1 MTIEIREVTTKKELK
16 QFIQFGIDLFKGNPY
31 FCPPLVFDEIN
42 TFDTTKNPAHE
53 ICDHII
59 YMAYKDGKIVGRIVG
74 IINYKANERWENKR
88 LRFGW
93 IDFIDDLAVSKA
105 LLDAVQAW
113 GKTHGM
119 TEMNGPVGF
128 TDFDHQGLLIEGF
141 EYNSPMASLYNYPY
155 YEKHLEAFGLQKEI
169 DWIEYRL
176 TMPDEVPPRMKRLA
190 KVVMEKSKLEIHK
203 IKSIKELKKYYPNN
217 EYLDVVDQAYQSLYN
232 YQPLTEKQKTYYS
245 NMYFPLLN
253 FDFVTIVINEMKEI
267 VGVGLGMPDISDAL
281 RKCKGKLFPLGW
293 FHILKA
299 LKAKKNMEYFDM
311 LLIAVRPDYQNKG
324 INALFFYDTAK
335 HFVKYGVKYAET
347 TSILETNNKS
357 QANFEEYDKIQHKRR
372 RAYIK
377 SIA

>member
-1 MTIEIREVTTKKELK
+1 MAIEIKEVTTKKELK

-74 IINYKANERWENKR
+74 IINHKANERWENKR

-93 IDFIDDLAVSKA
+93 IDFIDDLAVSQA
-105 LLDAVQAW
+105 LLEAVQAW

-155 YEKHLEAFGLQKEI
+155 YEKHLEAFGLKKEI

-232 YQPLTEKQKTYYS
+232 YQPLTDKQKTYYS

>member
-1 MTIEIREVTTKKELK
+1 
-16 QFIQFGIDLFKGNPY
+16 
-31 FCPPLVFDEIN
+31 
-42 TFDTTKNPAHE
+42 
-53 ICDHII
+53 
-59 YMAYKDGKIVGRIVG
+59 
-74 IINYKANERWENKR
+74 
-88 LRFGW
+88 
-93 IDFIDDLAVSKA
+93 
-105 LLDAVQAW
+105 
-113 GKTHGM
+113 
-119 TEMNGPVGF
+119 
-128 TDFDHQGLLIEGF
+128 
-141 EYNSPMASLYNYPY
+141 
-155 YEKHLEAFGLQKEI
+155 
-169 DWIEYRL
+169 
-176 TMPDEVPPRMKRLA
+176 
-190 KVVMEKSKLEIHK
+190 
-203 IKSIKELKKYYPNN
+203 
-217 EYLDVVDQAYQSLYN
+217 
-232 YQPLTEKQKTYYS
+232 
-245 NMYFPLLN
+245 MYFPLLN

>member
-1 MTIEIREVTTKKELK
+1 MAIEIKEVTTKKELK

-93 IDFIDDLAVSKA
+93 FDFIDDLAVSQA
-105 LLDAVQAW
+105 LLEAVQAW

-155 YEKHLEAFGLQKEI
+155 YEKHLEAFGLKKEI

-232 YQPLTEKQKTYYS
+232 YQPLTDKQKTYYS

-253 FDFVTIVINEMKEI
+253 FDFVTIVINERKEI

>member
-1 MTIEIREVTTKKELK
+1 MAIEIKEVTTKKELK

-93 IDFIDDLAVSKA
+93 IDFIDDLAVSQA
-105 LLDAVQAW
+105 LLEAVQAW

-155 YEKHLEAFGLQKEI
+155 YEKHLESFGLQKEI

-176 TMPDEVPPRMKRLA
+176 TIADEAPPRMQRLA
-190 KVVMEKSKLEIHK
+190 QIVMEKSKLKIHS

-217 EYLDVVDQAYQSLYN
+217 EYLDVIDQAYQKLYN

-253 FDFVTIVINEMKEI
+253 FDFITIVINEMNEI

-281 RKCKGKLFPLGW
+281 RKCKGRLFPFGW

-299 LKAKKNMEYFDM
+299 LKAKKNMMYFDM
-311 LLIAVRPDYQNKG
+311 LLMAVRPDYQNKG
-324 INALFFYDTAK
+324 INAIFFHNTSKYFK
-335 HFVKYGVKYAET
+335 QYGVKYAET

>member
-1 MTIEIREVTTKKELK
+1 MAIEIKEVTTKKELK

-93 IDFIDDLAVSKA
+93 IDFIDDLAVSQA
-105 LLDAVQAW
+105 LLEAVQAW

-155 YEKHLEAFGLQKEI
+155 YEKHLEAFGLKKEI

-232 YQPLTEKQKTYYS
+232 YQPLTDKQKTYYS

-324 INALFFYDTAK
+324 INALFFYDSAK

-357 QANFEEYDKIQHKRR
+357 QANFEEYDKIQHKSR

>member
-1 MTIEIREVTTKKELK
+1 MAIEIKEVTTKKELK

-93 IDFIDDLAVSKA
+93 IDFIDDLAVSQA
-105 LLDAVQAW
+105 LLEAVQAW

-155 YEKHLEAFGLQKEI
+155 YEKHLEAFGLKKEI

-176 TMPDEVPPRMKRLA
+176 TIPDEVPPRMKRLA

-232 YQPLTEKQKTYYS
+232 YQPLTDKQKTYYS

-253 FDFVTIVINEMKEI
+253 FDFVTIVINERKEI

>member
-74 IINYKANERWENKR
+74 IINHKANERWENKL

-93 IDFIDDLAVSKA
+93 IDFIDDLAVSQA
-105 LLDAVQAW
+105 LLEAVQAW

-155 YEKHLEAFGLQKEI
+155 YEKHLEAFGLKKEI

-232 YQPLTEKQKTYYS
+232 YQPLTDKQKTYYS

-324 INALFFYDTAK
+324 INALFFYDSAK

>member
-31 FCPPLVFDEIN
+31 YCPPLVFDEIN

-93 IDFIDDLAVSKA
+93 IDFIDNLAVSQA
-105 LLDAVQAW
+105 LLEAVQAW

-176 TMPDEVPPRMKRLA
+176 TIADEAPPRMQRLA
-190 KVVMEKSKLEIHK
+190 QIVMEKSKLKIHS

-217 EYLDVVDQAYQSLYN
+217 EYLDVIDQAYQKLYN

-253 FDFVTIVINEMKEI
+253 FDFITIVINEMNEI

-281 RKCKGKLFPLGW
+281 RKCKGRLFPFGW

-299 LKAKKNMEYFDM
+299 LKAKKNMMYFDM
-311 LLIAVRPDYQNKG
+311 LLMAVRPDYQNKG
-324 INALFFYDTAK
+324 INAIFFYNTSK
-335 HFVKYGVKYAET
+335 YFKQYGVKYAET

-357 QANFEEYDKIQHKRR
+357 QANFDEYEKIQHKRR
-372 RAYIK
+372 RAYLK
-377 SIA
+377 PIA

>member
-1 MTIEIREVTTKKELK
+1 MAIEIKEVTTKKELK

-176 TMPDEVPPRMKRLA
+176 TIADEAPPRMQRLA
-190 KVVMEKSKLEIHK
+190 QIVMEKSKLKIHS

-217 EYLDVVDQAYQSLYN
+217 EYLDVIDQAYQKLYN

-253 FDFVTIVINEMKEI
+253 FDFITIVINEMNEI

-281 RKCKGKLFPLGW
+281 RKCKGRLFPFGW

-299 LKAKKNMEYFDM
+299 LKAKKNMMYFDM
-311 LLIAVRPDYQNKG
+311 LLMAVRPDYQNKG
-324 INALFFYDTAK
+324 INAIFFNNTSKYFK
-335 HFVKYGVKYAET
+335 QYGVKYAET

-357 QANFEEYDKIQHKRR
+357 QANFEEYEKIQHKRR

-377 SIA
+377 PIA

>member
-1 MTIEIREVTTKKELK
+1 MAIEIKEVTTKKELK

-74 IINYKANERWENKR
+74 IINHKANERWENKR

-93 IDFIDDLAVSKA
+93 IDFIDDLAVSQA
-105 LLDAVQAW
+105 LLEAVQAW

-155 YEKHLEAFGLQKEI
+155 YEKHLEAFGLKKEI

-232 YQPLTEKQKTYYS
+232 YQPLTDKQKTYYS

-324 INALFFYDTAK
+324 INALFIYDTAK

>member
-1 MTIEIREVTTKKELK
+1 MAIEIKEVTTKKELK

-93 IDFIDDLAVSKA
+93 IDFIDDLAVSQA
-105 LLDAVQAW
+105 LLEAVQAW

-176 TMPDEVPPRMKRLA
+176 TIADEAPPRMQRLA
-190 KVVMEKSKLEIHK
+190 QIVMEKSKLKIHS

-217 EYLDVVDQAYQSLYN
+217 EYLDVIDQAYQKLYN

-253 FDFVTIVINEMKEI
+253 FDFITIVINEMNEI

-281 RKCKGKLFPLGW
+281 RKCKGRLFPFGW

-299 LKAKKNMEYFDM
+299 LKAKKNMMYFDM
-311 LLIAVRPDYQNKG
+311 LLMAVRPDYQNKG
-324 INALFFYDTAK
+324 INAIFFHNTSKYFK
-335 HFVKYGVKYAET
+335 QYGVKYAET

-357 QANFEEYDKIQHKRR
+357 QANFEEYEKIQHKRR